1 MKTFSQ
7 FRFWALP
14 VFLCLLFLA
23 GCGGPSYY
31 ADVTLLRAPSAP
43 KAHTAAIEPAGG
55 MDGNDLVYSRAADR
69 LAGILKADG
78 RAVVSAPGIADETV
92 RLGFSHR
99 GPVAIT
105 RETIRPDFVPVERRG
120 RIRPGNGNTALVFH
134 GSSDKRNTLRRGKG
148 QDEGRKSVMADRGGG
163 AQPRRLPRGQ
173 ARRRAHG
180 RGRSHRRSSGQPEKL
195 RCHCEGRGRA
205 GSQGNDGLSVP
216 FHGSFIRIGAR
227 KNRPSITNFPLLS
240 VTSAAHFPGGRRPR
254 QASGGARGVRE
265 KRSKY

>member
-78 RAVVSAPGIADETV
+78 RAVVSSPGIADETV

-120 RIRPGNGNTALVFH
+120 RIRHEVIYVRETETQLWYFTDLLISGTPRAA
-134 GSSDKRNTLRRGKG
+134 GK
-148 QDEGRKSVMADRGGG
+148 DRTKEGRKSVMADRGGG

-180 RGRSHRRSSGQPEKL
+180 RGRSHRRASGQPEKL
-195 RCHCEGRGRA
+195 RCHSEGRGRA

-216 FHGSFIRIGAR
+216 S
-227 KNRPSITNFPLLS
+227 TDLL
-240 VTSAAHFPGGRRPR
+240 
-254 QASGGARGVRE
+254 
-265 KRSKY
+265 

>member
-69 LAGILKADG
+69 IAGILKADG
-78 RAVVSAPGIADETV
+78 RAVVSSPGIADETV

-120 RIRPGNGNTALVFH
+120 RIRHEVIYVRETETQLWYFTDLLISGTPRAA
-134 GSSDKRNTLRRGKG
+134 GK
-148 QDEGRKSVMADRGGG
+148 DRTK
-163 AQPRRLPRGQ
+163 
-173 ARRRAHG
+173 
-180 RGRSHRRSSGQPEKL
+180 E
-195 RCHCEGRGRA
+195 
-205 GSQGNDGLSVP
+205 GSQS
-216 FHGSFIRIGAR
+216 
-227 KNRPSITNFPLLS
+227 
-240 VTSAAHFPGGRRPR
+240 
-254 QASGGARGVRE
+254 
-265 KRSKY
+265 

>member
-78 RAVVSAPGIADETV
+78 RAVVSSPGIADETV

-120 RIRPGNGNTALVFH
+120 RIRHEVIYVRETETQLWYFTDLLISGTPRAAGKDRTKEVSHGGSRRRCTAATPPPWT
-134 GSSDKRNTLRRGKG
+134 GSTPRSRPWPKSSAILRTAGEASLSLRRTGKS
-148 QDEGRKSVMADRGGG
+148 RKS
-163 AQPRRLPRGQ
+163 
-173 ARRRAHG
+173 
-180 RGRSHRRSSGQPEKL
+180 
-195 RCHCEGRGRA
+195 
-205 GSQGNDGLSVP
+205 
-216 FHGSFIRIGAR
+216 R
-227 KNRPSITNFPLLS
+227 K
-240 VTSAAHFPGGRRPR
+240 
-254 QASGGARGVRE
+254 
-265 KRSKY
+265 